1 MEDAA
6 ADDLEVREGPADP
19 PAVNIVRPTPF
30 GFLLDDGLNLSF
42 CSHEED
48 ALPLGGLFAHKK
60 IGPLKHLQGFGEVD
74 DVDPLPLGVD
84 ELAHLGVPFAGPVP
98 EMDPGFQEFLH
109 REQRQTSSFPAL
121 CGRVYPGLL
130 STTTA
135 PPQPGVFQALGYHR
149 IVLEGEV
156 RHVPRNPEAEQV
168 VLGAAMLAPEEVLP
182 RILTRLRP
190 EHFYF
195 KAHQDIYR
203 TILELFEHGQLPD
216 VVTVANRLEERGK
229 LEGVGGR
236 TYLQELLLKV
246 PATAAVEHYA
256 EIVEQKALRRW
267 LIEAAAK
274 IAELGYT
281 EEFPLEEVLDRA
293 EEAIFTIAERRSMP
307 GYFLLR
313 DFLPAH
319 LEVLEELHKDP
330 KRRPVTAISTGF
342 QEFDTFTAG
351 LHPADLIVIAGRPG
365 TGKTALALGIARD
378 AALHQGKKVGI
389 FSLEMSKEQVLE
401 RLLCAEAQVDLHRL
415 RSGYLP
421 PAKWGLIAAAAGR
434 LNDAVIL
441 IDDTP
446 NATVLSIKAKAR
458 QMMREHGL
466 DLVIVDYLQLV
477 EAGIKTDVREQQIA
491 YVSRTLKGMARELG
505 IPVIAC
511 SQLNRQVERRGEDAR
526 PKLSDLR
533 ESGAIEQD
541 ADLVVFIHRPE
552 GKKGSDAPVVETEI
566 IVAKQRN
573 GPTGSFRLLF
583 HKGFVSFY
591 SPTKEAEEVPF

>member
-1 MEDAA
+1 M
-6 ADDLEVREGPADP
+6 
-19 PAVNIVRPTPF
+19 
-30 GFLLDDGLNLSF
+30 
-42 CSHEED
+42 
-48 ALPLGGLFAHKK
+48 
-60 IGPLKHLQGFGEVD
+60 
-74 DVDPLPLGVD
+74 
-84 ELAHLGVPFAGPVP
+84 
-98 EMDPGFQEFLH
+98 
-109 REQRQTSSFPAL
+109 
-121 CGRVYPGLL
+121 
-130 STTTA
+130 
-135 PPQPGVFQALGYHR
+135 
-149 IVLEGEV
+149 LEGEV
-156 RHVPRNPEAEQV
+156 RHIPRNAEAEQV

-195 KAHQDIYR
+195 KAHQEIYR
-203 TILELFEHGQLPD
+203 TMTELFEHGQLPD
-216 VVTVANRLEERGK
+216 VVTVANRLEERGQ

-236 TYLQELLLKV
+236 SYLQELLLKV

-256 EIVEQKALRRW
+256 DIVEQKALRRW
-267 LIEAAAK
+267 LIEAATR
-274 IAELGYT
+274 IAELGYD
-281 EEFPLEEVLDRA
+281 EEIGLEEVLDRA
-293 EEAIFTIAERRSMP
+293 EEAIFAIAERRSMP
-307 GYFLLR
+307 RYFLLR

-319 LEVLEELHKDP
+319 LEVLEELHRDP
-330 KRRPVTAISTGF
+330 KRKPVMAISTGF
-342 QEFDTFTAG
+342 QEFDALTAG
-351 LHPADLIVIAGRPG
+351 LHPADFIVLAGRPG
-365 TGKTALALGIARD
+365 TGKTALALNIVRD
-378 AALHQGKKVGI
+378 ATLRQGKKVGI

-401 RLLCAEAQVDLHRL
+401 RLLCGEAQVDFHRL

-446 NATVLSIKAKAR
+446 NSSILSIKAKAR
-458 QMMREHGL
+458 QMMREYGL
-466 DLVIVDYLQLV
+466 DLIVVDYLQLV

-491 YVSRTLKGMARELG
+491 YVSRMLKGMARELG
-505 IPVIAC
+505 LPVVAC

-552 GKKGSDAPVVETEI
+552 GKKADDSPVIETEI
-566 IVAKQRN
+566 LVAKQRN

-583 HKGFVSFY
+583 HRGFVSFY

>member
-1 MEDAA
+1 MRPSISGTFVPHNA
-6 ADDLEVREGPADP
+6 GPSAWAP
-19 PAVNIVRPTPF
+19 PAF
-30 GFLLDDGLNLSF
+30 GL
-42 CSHEED
+42 
-48 ALPLGGLFAHKK
+48 
-60 IGPLKHLQGFGEVD
+60 
-74 DVDPLPLGVD
+74 
-84 ELAHLGVPFAGPVP
+84 
-98 EMDPGFQEFLH
+98 
-109 REQRQTSSFPAL
+109 RSS
-121 CGRVYPGLL
+121 
-130 STTTA
+130 
-135 PPQPGVFQALGYHR
+135 
-149 IVLEGEV
+149 VLEGEV
-156 RHVPRNPEAEQV
+156 RHIPRNPEAEQV
-168 VLGAAMLAPEEVLP
+168 VLGAAMLAPEEVVPKL
-182 RILTRLRP
+182 LTRLRP

-195 KAHQDIYR
+195 KAHQDIFR

-229 LEGVGGR
+229 LESVGGR
-236 TYLQELLLKV
+236 SYLQELLLRV

-256 EIVEQKALRRW
+256 DIVEGKALRRW
-267 LIEAAAK
+267 LIEAAAR
-274 IAELGYT
+274 IAELGYD
-281 EEFPLEEVLDRA
+281 EGVPLEEALDRA
-293 EEAIFTIAERRSMP
+293 EEAIFSIAERRSMP

-330 KRRPVTAISTGF
+330 KRRPVAAISTGF
-342 QEFDTFTAG
+342 QEFDALTSGF
-351 LHPADLIVIAGRPG
+351 HPADFIVIAGRPG

-378 AALHQGKKVGI
+378 AALRQGKKVGI

-415 RSGYLP
+415 RTGYLP

-477 EAGIKTDVREQQIA
+477 EAGIKADVREQQIA

-566 IVAKQRN
+566 IIAKQRN

-583 HKGFVSFY
+583 HRSFASFY

>member
-1 MEDAA
+1 M
-6 ADDLEVREGPADP
+6 
-19 PAVNIVRPTPF
+19 
-30 GFLLDDGLNLSF
+30 
-42 CSHEED
+42 
-48 ALPLGGLFAHKK
+48 
-60 IGPLKHLQGFGEVD
+60 
-74 DVDPLPLGVD
+74 
-84 ELAHLGVPFAGPVP
+84 
-98 EMDPGFQEFLH
+98 
-109 REQRQTSSFPAL
+109 
-121 CGRVYPGLL
+121 
-130 STTTA
+130 
-135 PPQPGVFQALGYHR
+135 
-149 IVLEGEV
+149 LEGEV
-156 RHVPRNPEAEQV
+156 RHIPRNAEAEQV

-195 KAHQDIYR
+195 KAHQEIYR
-203 TILELFEHGQLPD
+203 TMTELFEHGQLPD

-229 LEGVGGR
+229 LDGVGGR
-236 TYLQELLLKV
+236 SYLQELLLKV

-256 EIVEQKALRRW
+256 DIVEQKALRRW
-267 LIEAAAK
+267 LIEAATR
-274 IAELGYT
+274 IAELGYD
-281 EEFPLEEVLDRA
+281 EEMGLEEVLDRA
-293 EEAIFTIAERRSMP
+293 EEAIFAIAERRSMP
-307 GYFLLR
+307 RYFLLR

-319 LEVLEELHKDP
+319 LEVLEELHRDP
-330 KRRPVTAISTGF
+330 KRKPVTAISTGF
-342 QEFDTFTAG
+342 QEFDALTAG
-351 LHPADLIVIAGRPG
+351 LHPADLIVLAGRPG
-365 TGKTALALGIARD
+365 TGKTALALNIVRD
-378 AALHQGKKVGI
+378 AALRQGKKVGI

-401 RLLCAEAQVDLHRL
+401 RLLCGEAQVDFHRL

-446 NATVLSIKAKAR
+446 NTSILSIKAKAR
-458 QMMREHGL
+458 QMMREYGL
-466 DLVIVDYLQLV
+466 DLIVVDYLQLV

-491 YVSRTLKGMARELG
+491 YVSRMLKGMARELG
-505 IPVIAC
+505 LPVVAC

-552 GKKGSDAPVVETEI
+552 GKKADDSPVIETEI
-566 IVAKQRN
+566 LVAKQRN

-583 HKGFVSFY
+583 HRGFVSFY

>member
-1 MEDAA
+1 MSK
-6 ADDLEVREGPADP
+6 GKP
-19 PAVNIVRPTPF
+19 PPF
-30 GFLLDDGLNLSF
+30 GFQ
-42 CSHEED
+42 
-48 ALPLGGLFAHKK
+48 GG
-60 IGPLKHLQGFGEVD
+60 P
-74 DVDPLPLGVD
+74 
-84 ELAHLGVPFAGPVP
+84 
-98 EMDPGFQEFLH
+98 
-109 REQRQTSSFPAL
+109 
-121 CGRVYPGLL
+121 VYPGLL
-130 STTTA
+130 SITTA
-135 PPQPGVFQALGYHR
+135 PARAGVFADVGYDWD
-149 IVLEGEV
+149 VLDGEV
-156 RHVPRNPEAEQV
+156 RHIPRNPEAEQV
-168 VLGAAMLAPEEVLP
+168 LLGAAMLAPEEVVPQL
-182 RILTRLRP
+182 LSRLRP

-195 KAHQDIYR
+195 KAHQEIYR
-203 TILELFEHGQLPD
+203 TVLELFEHGQLPD
-216 VVTVANRLEERGK
+216 AVTVANRLEERGK

-236 TYLQELLLKV
+236 SYLQELLLKV

-267 LIEAAAK
+267 LIEVAARV
-274 IAELGYT
+274 AELGY
-281 EEFPLEEVLDRA
+281 EEGIPLAEVLDRA
-293 EEAIFTIAERRSMP
+293 EEAIFSIAERRSMP

-342 QEFDTFTAG
+342 QEFDAYTAG
-351 LHPADLIVIAGRPG
+351 FHPADLTVIAGRPG
-365 TGKTALALGIARD
+365 TGKTAMALGIARD
-378 AALHQGKKVGI
+378 AALRQGKKVGI

-441 IDDTP
+441 IDDIP

-491 YVSRTLKGMARELG
+491 YVSRTLKGLARELG

-526 PKLSDLR
+526 PRLSDLR

-552 GKKGSDAPVVETEI
+552 GKKDEQSPVVETEI

-583 HKGFVSFY
+583 HKSFASFY